1 MVNGILLKLPA
12 RISTA
17 QHLQTLL
24 LHFRGQPP
32 VGMKR
37 ILQALLL
44 ATGATLL
51 SLVNAQSLVPSTPTA
66 AGGDASFSEGI
77 EYIRLSAPQ
86 ATAHADKIE
95 IVELFWYGCPHC
107 YQFEPALHEW
117 TAALPADVEFT
128 RMPAILSPRWELL
141 ARGYYAAELLGVL
154 DKVHMPLFKA
164 IHDQKQR
171 IMDEDSLVK
180 FVVKQGIDEK
190 EFREAFKSFGV
201 AAKINR
207 ARQMTQRYG
216 INGVPSLVINGKYR
230 TSASEA
236 GSHEKMVQVSNYLIA
251 KERSAASAAAPR
263 APANISAQ

>member
-1 MVNGILLKLPA
+1 
-12 RISTA
+12 
-17 QHLQTLL
+17 
-24 LHFRGQPP
+24 
-32 VGMKR
+32 MKR
-37 ILQALLL
+37 IVQTLILTA
-44 ATGATLL
+44 GVTLL
-51 SLVNAQSLVPSTPTA
+51 PAASAQSPVA
-66 AGGDASFSEGI
+66 AGQAGEFSEGI
-77 EYIRLSAPQ
+77 EYIRLPAPQ
-86 ATAHADKIE
+86 ATAQADKIE

-107 YQFEPALHEW
+107 YQFEPTLHEW
-117 TAALPADVEFT
+117 TAALPADVTFT

-141 ARGYYAAELLGVL
+141 ARAYYAAELLGVL

-164 IHDQKQR
+164 IHEQKQR

-180 FVVKQGIDEK
+180 FMVTQGIDEK

-236 GSHEKMVQVSNYLIA
+236 GGHAQMVQVSNYLIA
-251 KERSAASAAAPR
+251 KERSSAGAAVPL
-263 APANISAQ
+263 APANMSAQ